1 MSVDKLTPC
10 FLSFKLKFLRLSH
23 ILYFFH
29 IEHLICQEILST
41 SKAYVESYQSQ
52 QIHCYHHDSS
62 GKNSS
67 SPPKMSLKSKG
78 FPLKICSIMLQ
89 LCSKS
94 TDGCPFTSRGNAK
107 GLCDLCCLIL
117 FLIRSPYLL
126 PLSHSAHTALSWPF
140 LKLTRLSHTFASH
153 SLWLEFCLPDAY

>member
-94 TDGCPFTSRGNAK
+94 VLPHFISDPFS
-107 GLCDLCCLIL
+107 
-117 FLIRSPYLL
+117 L
-126 PLSHSAHTALSWPF
+126 PSSLVSFCSHSSLLAFPEIDQA
-140 LKLTRLSHTFASH
+140 KSH
-153 SLWLEFCLPDAY
+153 LR